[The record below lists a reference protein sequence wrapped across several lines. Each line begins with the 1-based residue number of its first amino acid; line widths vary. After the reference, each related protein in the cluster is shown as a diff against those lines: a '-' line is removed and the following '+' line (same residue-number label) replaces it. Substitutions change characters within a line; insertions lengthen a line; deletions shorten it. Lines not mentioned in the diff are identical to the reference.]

1 MGGCASSEVMP
12 LRCLGP
18 IEAMEAERA
27 ERAEVLPQ
35 NEVIASVSEV
45 NLQEL
50 RAPSA
55 ASPCNY
61 EVMSLA
67 KSDCSD
73 LSGRS
78 PSASSTPG
86 SRAGEVRASCREWN
100 RQLRPVALTSPSQ
113 TLKVFQSFSVSS
125 TVVDLSWNNI
135 AGCEPLL
142 FEVASFLLQ
151 EPEDFS
157 RVMLNTACAW
167 QLRPFLEILW
177 RGMYQQRWPS
187 FYECLAC
194 HQAKAWCA
202 IYWQTLRGQID
213 FPLEIYE
220 REKKLGFSMSVM
232 PARVYYDQHQCAYV
246 ATYVSASNVRP
257 ESIPISEEHRLRF
270 CPGSAAQRLEIE
282 PLWSESSSGSPSPQV
297 PRMLRNRYP
306 YQVLEGLQ
314 GLEVGQP
321 AELQW
326 KMQLA
331 SPFGW
336 WHCHLEALRPD
347 ETGTPAWAKVIFKH
361 FSPRSRWYR
370 LHVHV
375 GQRVVKRCDFGGFT
389 GGLRRVNEMEEKQWM
404 QFFPRKVLDV

>member
-1 MGGCASSEVMP
+1 MGGCGSSEVMP
-12 LRCLGP
+12 LRCLEKP
-18 IEAMEAERA
+18 E
-27 ERAEVLPQ
+27 AEVLPR
-35 NEVIASVSEV
+35 NEVITSVSEV

-50 RAPSA
+50 RPQ
-55 ASPCNY
+55 SPCNS

-67 KSDCSD
+67 KSDFSD
-73 LSGRS
+73 LSGCS

-86 SRAGEVRASCREWN
+86 SRAGEVRARCRDWN
-100 RQLRPVALTSPSQ
+100 RQLRPVALTSPSE
-113 TLKVFQSFSVSS
+113 TLKVFQSFPASS
-125 TVVDLSWNNI
+125 IVVDSSWNKVS
-135 AGCEPLL
+135 GCEPVL
-142 FEVASFLLQ
+142 FEVARFLLQ

-177 RGMYQQRWPS
+177 RGIYRRRWPS
-187 FYECLAC
+187 FYKCLTR

-213 FPLEIYE
+213 FPLEIFE

-246 ATYVSASNVRP
+246 ATYVSASEVRP
-257 ESIPISEEHRLRF
+257 ESIPIWEQHRLRF
-270 CPGSAAQRLEIE
+270 CPGSGAQRLEIE
-282 PLWSESSSGSPSPQV
+282 PLWSVEASPGSSPPSPQV

-347 ETGTPAWAKVIFKH
+347 ETGTSAWATVIFKH

-389 GGLRRVNEMEEKQWM
+389 GGLRRVSEMEEKQWM

>member
-18 IEAMEAERA
+18 IEAMEA

-113 TLKVFQSFSVSS
+113 TLKVFQSFPVSS

-202 IYWQTLRGQID
+202 MYWQTLRGQID
-213 FPLEIYE
+213 FPLEIFE

-257 ESIPISEEHRLRF
+257 ESIPISEEHRLA
-270 CPGSAAQRLEIE
+270 PGTGKSLPYACRISCFAQAQQPRGLRL
-282 PLWSESSSGSPSPQV
+282 SRSG
-297 PRMLRNRYP
+297 L
-306 YQVLEGLQ
+306 
-314 GLEVGQP
+314 
-321 AELQW
+321 
-326 KMQLA
+326 
-331 SPFGW
+331 
-336 WHCHLEALRPD
+336 
-347 ETGTPAWAKVIFKH
+347 
-361 FSPRSRWYR
+361 SPRLVRRRHRCRECCEIDIPIRSWRGYR
-370 LHVHV
+370 VLRSDSLRSCS
-375 GQRVVKRCDFGGFT
+375 GRCSWPVPSGGGT
-389 GGLRRVNEMEEKQWM
+389 VIWKPCARMRLAHRLG
-404 QFFPRKVLDV
+404 PR